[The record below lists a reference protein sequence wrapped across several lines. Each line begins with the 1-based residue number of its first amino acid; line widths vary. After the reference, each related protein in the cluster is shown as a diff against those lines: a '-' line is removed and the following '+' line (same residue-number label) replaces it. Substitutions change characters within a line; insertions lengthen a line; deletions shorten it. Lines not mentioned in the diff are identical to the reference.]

1 MNEADRRRILDLLAQ
16 GKITVDEAEQL
27 LTAMA
32 GASPAAIEG
41 ASNASND
48 PNSARFVR
56 VNVHKAANQW
66 RPEKQVSIRIPVALA
81 RSGMK
86 LGAIIQGFGP
96 EGLAEK
102 LRERGIDLSKLDQ
115 APFEQV
121 LQDMGELSIDVD
133 QGKTQVRISCEYII
147 GR

>member
-1 MNEADRRRILDLLAQ
+1 MNEQERRRILDLLAQ
-16 GKITVDEAEQL
+16 GRISVDEAEQL
-27 LTAMA
+27 LTAI
-32 GASPAAIEG
+32 AAAAAPPVLEG
-41 ASNASND
+41 ASST
-48 PNSARFVR
+48 SSTRFVR

-66 RPEKQVSIRIPVALA
+66 RPEKQVSIRIPVSLA

-96 EGLAEK
+96 DGLAEK

-133 QGKTQVRISCEYII
+133 QGKTQVRISCE
-147 GR
+147 